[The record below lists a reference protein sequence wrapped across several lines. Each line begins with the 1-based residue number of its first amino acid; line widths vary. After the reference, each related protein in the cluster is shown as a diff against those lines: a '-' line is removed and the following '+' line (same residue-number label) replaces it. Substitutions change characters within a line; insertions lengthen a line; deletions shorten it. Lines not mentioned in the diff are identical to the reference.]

1 MKRTERVKKHQH
13 MNDTNIKVCSCM
25 LQYDLGGIW
34 LVPAICY
41 IHLELVSLFREKKVI
56 VTKHILFASLVI
68 SWRNI
73 NMGKNNIN
81 QNSLVNKNPG
91 IHKSIVKRNSSVK
104 NKFLKCSNG
113 IRQQIQI
120 TLYRSLF
127 LLRNQMTFYLSMHIQ
142 FQFFFNVHCIFRILV
157 NREG

>member
-1 MKRTERVKKHQH
+1 
-13 MNDTNIKVCSCM
+13 
-25 LQYDLGGIW
+25 
-34 LVPAICY
+34 
-41 IHLELVSLFREKKVI
+41 
-56 VTKHILFASLVI
+56 
-68 SWRNI
+68 
-73 NMGKNNIN
+73 MGKNNIN